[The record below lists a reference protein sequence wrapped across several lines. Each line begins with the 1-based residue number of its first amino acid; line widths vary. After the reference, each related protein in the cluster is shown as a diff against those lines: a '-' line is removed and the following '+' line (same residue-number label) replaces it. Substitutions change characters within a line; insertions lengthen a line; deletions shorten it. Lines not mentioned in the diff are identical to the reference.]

1 MINTPI
7 KGDHV
12 PKRLLSLFVCSLRL
26 NSPKA
31 DVILLA
37 CLERLIKAFIMD
49 ITETK
54 NALSKLAAACD
65 AVNDTENRQLL
76 DLFSDERVCVP
87 QT

>member
-1 MINTPI
+1 
-7 KGDHV
+7 
-12 PKRLLSLFVCSLRL
+12 
-26 NSPKA
+26 
-31 DVILLA
+31 
-37 CLERLIKAFIMD
+37 MD

-54 NALSKLAAACD
+54 NALSKLAAARD